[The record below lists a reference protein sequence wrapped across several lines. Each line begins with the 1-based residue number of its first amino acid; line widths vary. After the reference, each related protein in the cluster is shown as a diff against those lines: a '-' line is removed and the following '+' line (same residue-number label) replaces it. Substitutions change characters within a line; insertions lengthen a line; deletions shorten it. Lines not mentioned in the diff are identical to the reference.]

1 MRSILKRS
9 SLLPITSL
17 VSSVSGLIVFY
28 RSYGTYNED
37 KFYLVAPLITASL
50 LPYTAMFLMPINE
63 HFVASGETFE
73 GTDEKWTALLKE
85 WKKFHLPRSVICASL
100 FSVAVYK
107 LVF

>member
-9 SLLPITSL
+9 SLLPITS
-17 VSSVSGLIVFY
+17 VISSLSGLVVFY
-28 RSYGTYNED
+28 RSHGTYNED

-50 LPYTAMFLMPINE
+50 VPYTAMFLMPINE
-63 HFVASGETFE
+63 HFVAQGETFE
-73 GTDEKWTALLKE
+73 ESDEKWTALLKE

-100 FSVAVYK
+100 FSIAVYK